1 VSTISTLK
9 KDQVIELL
17 EEGKL
22 DTEQIAAA
30 VAVPVGTVRAIKAN
44 LTRGWYK
51 NKELSPAELEMW
63 RAAQRK
69 AHEAGR
75 KAKMATRRFLTAAG
89 YKCMDLDTKLG
100 YEYKGIVDL
109 IAVKR
114 EKKDPDLLTTV
125 LFQVKGGKRPVVS
138 QIELGRLGKAAAR
151 IDVRWNYAT
160 NSGVMLRIGQPLPGV
175 SARLPK
181 Q

>member
-1 VSTISTLK
+1 VSTIATLK
-9 KDQVIELL
+9 KNQVIELL

-22 DTEQIAAA
+22 TTEQIAAA
-30 VAVPVGTVRAIKAN
+30 VTVPTGTVRAIKAN

-51 NKELSPAELEMW
+51 SKELSPAELEMW

-69 AHEAGR
+69 AHEAGQ
-75 KAKMATRRFLTAAG
+75 KAKMATRRFLTKAG
-89 YKCMDLDTKLG
+89 YKCMDLDTKRG

-114 EKKDPDLLTTV
+114 EKKDPDLLTIV

-138 QIELGRLGKAAAR
+138 QLELERLGKAVSMAD
-151 IDVRWNYAT
+151 IRWNYTT
-160 NSGVMLRIGQPLPGV
+160 NAGTTLKVGQALPGV
-175 SARLPK
+175 AGRPVK
-181 Q
+181 